1 MAKPATELMTSIQQ
15 GDLDTDDCTLSD
27 VEHNAQQKNMLSRVS
42 AMYDINGDG
51 ELDEA
56 ERAMRNLDDTGRGYL
71 TNEKVYQLMND
82 HLKIQKDLFR
92 FKKVVIGLAVFVV
105 LLTLSNLGTSF
116 AAAYLAK
123 DTTTNANNELVDTTT
138 NEAVSTQSTSDA
150 FDYSR
155 AYEYENGTR
164 RLCSKKDGVYTCD
177 TSSYLEMPLSEGLRM
192 INKCKNGKTVELKRT
207 WHDGSETLTR
217 LCPTMKGT
225 FSQREARFENG
236 ITITQSENGLF
247 YELQGDAL
255 TQGEDD
261 VCDDVSDCDS
271 GLSCMDNTQA
281 IDGCKRHCD
290 RLRFGPQRLQ
300 GCYDSCVFRSCQASV
315 TPA

>member
-1 MAKPATELMTSIQQ
+1 MAKSATELMTSIQH
-15 GDLDTDDCTLSD
+15 DADTDDSTLSD
-27 VEHNAQQKNMLSRVS
+27 VELNAQKRNMLSRVS
-42 AMYDINGDG
+42 QMYDINGDG
-51 ELDEA
+51 VLDEA

-71 TNEKVYQLMND
+71 TNDKVYELMNN
-82 HLKIQKDLFR
+82 HLKMQKDLFR
-92 FKKVVIGLAVFVV
+92 FKKLVIGLAVFVV

-123 DTTTNANNELVDTTT
+123 DTTTNDNNELVDTTT

-164 RLCSKKDGVYTCD
+164 RLCTKKDGVYTCD
-177 TSSYLEMPLSEGLRM
+177 TSSYLEMPFDEGLRM

-207 WHDGSETLTR
+207 WHDGSETLTQ

-236 ITITQSENGLF
+236 ITITQSDDGLF
-247 YELQGDAL
+247 YELKGDAL

-271 GLSCMDNTQA
+271 GLLCMDNELA
-281 IDGCKRHCD
+281 IDGCKRRCD

-300 GCYDSCVFRSCQASV
+300 GCYDSCIFRSCQAS
-315 TPA
+315 TTEE